1 MRYFYLFAIL
11 ILTSSC
17 TTNKGVYWCGDHQCI
32 NKKEKEAYFK
42 KTMIVEMRQL
52 DKSKRDSSEYEKLL
66 KQAKIDEKTR
76 IQNEKQIKKQ
86 IKIDEKKRIKDEKK
100 RLKEEKKK
108 LKNEEKMS
116 KETQESVLEE
126 KQQPEETVSID
137 QIDEIEE
144 IEEIVKTEENFNLN
158 SNEGETSGGSSF
170 DKIYD
175 MITKRNDSK
184 SYPDINDISE

>member
-1 MRYFYLFAIL
+1 M
-11 ILTSSC
+11 
-17 TTNKGVYWCGDHQCI
+17 K
-32 NKKEKEAYFK
+32 
-42 KTMIVEMRQL
+42 
-52 DKSKRDSSEYEKLL
+52 
-66 KQAKIDEKTR
+66 
-76 IQNEKQIKKQ
+76 
-86 IKIDEKKRIKDEKK
+86 KKRIKDEKK

-144 IEEIVKTEENFNLN
+144 IAKTEENFNLN